1 MMNYALQLKMETS
14 TFLGPLFTLNLCEAL
29 AGTAEHCMKHYNA
42 RTAEQRIR
50 LYTDL
55 LIRQQDQG
63 IFFLFSRLSS
73 HFKLIAKENGNNES
87 LY

>member
-14 TFLGPLFTLNLCEAL
+14 TFLGPLFTCLNLCEAG
-29 AGTAEHCMKHYNA
+29 AGTAECCVKHYNA

-55 LIRQQDQG
+55 LITQQDQG
-63 IFFLFSRLSS
+63 IFLFSRLSS